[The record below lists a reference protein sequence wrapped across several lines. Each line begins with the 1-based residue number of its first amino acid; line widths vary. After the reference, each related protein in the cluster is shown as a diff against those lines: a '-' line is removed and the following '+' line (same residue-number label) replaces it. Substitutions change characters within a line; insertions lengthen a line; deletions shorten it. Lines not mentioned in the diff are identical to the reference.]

1 MSNPL
6 VKVIALCATEPS
18 VPAGAERVQIN
29 LDDAAVAGAMLRLT
43 HLPESP
49 KAVVCAWMP
58 AESVESWVAG
68 LPADAAA
75 YSVEERVVLP
85 ITPDRVDAEGRVEG
99 FANIALLRCP
109 AEMEYSDWRRIWQ
122 EDHVGPA
129 VDLQATFGY
138 VQNRVLQPL
147 TPNAPAI
154 DAIVEE
160 QFPIEALGDF
170 KAFYGVSTD
179 EEMGQRMTAMLASV
193 VRFGADRDIDVIP
206 MSRFEFVPREV
217 D

>member
-1 MSNPL
+1 M
-6 VKVIALCATEPS
+6 
-18 VPAGAERVQIN
+18 
-29 LDDAAVAGAMLRLT
+29 
-43 HLPESP
+43 
-49 KAVVCAWMP
+49 
-58 AESVESWVAG
+58 
-68 LPADAAA
+68 
-75 YSVEERVVLP
+75 
-85 ITPDRVDAEGRVEG
+85 
-99 FANIALLRCP
+99 
-109 AEMEYSDWRRIWQ
+109 
-122 EDHVGPA
+122 
-129 VDLQATFGY
+129 DLQATFGY

-160 QFPIEALGDF
+160 QFPIKALGDF

-206 MSRFEFVPREV
+206 TSRFEFVPRQV

>member
-99 FANIALLRCP
+99 FANIALLRGQDWIDIPLVYKSGRRALITMEKGVPGSQRSQLP
-109 AEMEYSDWRRIWQ
+109 AGHAYS
-122 EDHVGPA
+122 VSA
-129 VDLQATFGY
+129 
-138 VQNRVLQPL
+138 
-147 TPNAPAI
+147 AP
-154 DAIVEE
+154 
-160 QFPIEALGDF
+160 
-170 KAFYGVSTD
+170 GV
-179 EEMGQRMTAMLASV
+179 
-193 VRFGADRDIDVIP
+193 F
-206 MSRFEFVPREV
+206 SRA
-217 D
+217 